1 MALIKCSECGKEF
14 SDKASA
20 CPNCACPIEKNVIT
34 KKIIINHKKMG
45 FIGSGVEIFIY
56 IDNQMIGKTTS
67 GKSLE
72 IELPIG
78 KHNIRIEMPT
88 DQATLK
94 SSNISK
100 DAKDF
105 NIEPSNNLI
114 EITISIKLGFSA
126 GTCNI
131 DSIIY
136 K

>member
-20 CPNCACPIEKNVIT
+20 CPNCACPIEQSIETRKVIIT
-34 KKIIINHKKMG
+34 QKKMG
-45 FIGSGVEIFIY
+45 FFGSGVEIFVY

-72 IELPIG
+72 AQIPIG
-78 KHNIRIEMPT
+78 THNIRIEMPT
-88 DQATLK
+88 DQATANA
-94 SSNISK
+94 SNVSK
-100 DAKDF
+100 DGKEFIISA
-105 NIEPSNNLI
+105 SNSII
-114 EITISIKLGFSA
+114 EIAISIKLGFSA

-131 DSIIY
+131 DSIVC